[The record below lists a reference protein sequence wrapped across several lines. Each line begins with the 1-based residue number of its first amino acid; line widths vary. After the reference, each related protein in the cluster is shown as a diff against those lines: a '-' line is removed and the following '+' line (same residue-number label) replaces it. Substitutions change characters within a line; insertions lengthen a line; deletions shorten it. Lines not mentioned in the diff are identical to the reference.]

1 MKIKFKLLGL
11 TLISVVALGAVLAI
25 GLKAGQRVVSI
36 NQAMTTVSEME
47 VALLNLRRN
56 EKDFLM
62 RMDMKYRATF
72 EGNFTHFKALETQLS
87 EQANTLSLSIPELAQ
102 LGDVMVNYRQGMLA
116 LMAGYQQLGLTPDEG
131 MLRQYFAA
139 ADNVVN
145 VADEQLE
152 DVSSL
157 FSLVMAS
164 KIMVLEGTQDSV
176 SDYLAMKQ
184 THGTQLSM
192 LLGEDYQRYQ
202 QVSEQVRQQLGL
214 IGLSP
219 SQGLRG
225 DIRSHAHQV
234 EEMFDLVKQQLSKTV
249 ADDQQQL
256 ISMLV
261 VAVVLVIIALLG
273 LSWWISQSIN
283 RRLAGMSQLMA
294 EIAASHDLTRTAD
307 QEGDD
312 ELAEMAVNFNYL
324 LGSLRQ
330 LVGDV
335 QLAISEL
342 GSASLQLQQRSNES
356 EQALRQQQ
364 GETESV
370 AAAVT
375 EMGATIREIANNTET
390 AAGNAERGYQGATE
404 GLQEVADTKH
414 KIGELSEDLAGTSEQ
429 VSNLSSLSENIGSV
443 LDVIKDI
450 AEQTNLLALNAA
462 IEAARAGE
470 QGRGFA
476 VVADE
481 VRTLAL
487 RTRQSTE
494 EITTIIGSLQAQTGQ
509 VVEHIGHCRELG
521 GQSAAQAES
530 AELKINHIMTDMQ
543 QIMDTSH
550 QIAAA
555 VEQQSLVSEEVGQN
569 VSSIS
574 DLTSV
579 NSEVAHDNVL
589 AAQAVAQQAGGLEKA
604 IAGFR
609 V

>member
-25 GLKAGQRVVSI
+25 GLKAGERVVSI
-36 NQAMTTVSEME
+36 NQSMTTVSEME

-62 RMDMKYRATF
+62 RMDMKYQATF
-72 EGNFTHFKALETQLS
+72 EGNFNRFKALESQLS
-87 EQANTLSLSIPELAQ
+87 EQAQSLSLSLPELAQ
-102 LGDVMVNYRQGMLA
+102 LGHVMANYRQGMLA

-131 MLRQYFAA
+131 MLREYFAA
-139 ADNVVN
+139 ADNVVE

-164 KIMVLEGTQDSV
+164 KVMVLEGTQDSA
-176 SDYLAMKQ
+176 SDFVAKKQ
-184 THGTQLSM
+184 AYDEQFSVW
-192 LLGEDYQRYQ
+192 LGADYQRFQ
-202 QVSEQVRQQLGL
+202 HATEQVRQQLSQ
-214 IGLSP
+214 IGLSHN
-219 SQGLRG
+219 QGLRG
-225 DIRSHAHQV
+225 DIREQAHQV
-234 EEMFDLVKQQLSKTV
+234 EEMFDHVKQQLGKTV
-249 ADDQQQL
+249 ADAQQQL
-256 ISMLV
+256 SSMLL
-261 VAVVLVIIALLG
+261 VAVVLVVAVLLC

-283 RRLAGMSQLMA
+283 RRLVGMSQLMA
-294 EIAASHDLTRTAD
+294 EIATSHDLTRTAD
-307 QEGDD
+307 QEGGD
-312 ELAEMAVNFNYL
+312 ELAEMAANFNYL

-335 QLAISEL
+335 KLAVSEL
-342 GSASLQLQQRSNES
+342 GCASLQLQQRSNEA

-375 EMGATIREIANNTET
+375 EMGMTIREIASNTET
-390 AAGNAERGYQGATE
+390 AAGNAERSFRGATD
-404 GLQEVADTKH
+404 GLQEVADTKR

-429 VSNLSSLSENIGSV
+429 VSNLSSLSDNIGSV

-494 EITTIIGSLQAQTGQ
+494 EITTIISSLQAQTGQ

-521 GQSAAQAES
+521 GQSVVQAES
-530 AELKINHIMTDMQ
+530 AEQKINLIMTDMQ

-569 VSSIS
+569 VSAIS

-579 NSEVAHDNVL
+579 NSAVANDNVQ
-589 AAQAVAQQAGGLEKA
+589 AAQAVAQQAGGLEQA
-604 IAGFR
+604 ISGFR

>member
-1 MKIKFKLLGL
+1 MKIKHKLLGL

-25 GLKAGQRVVSI
+25 GLTAGQRVVSI
-36 NQAMTTVSEME
+36 NQAMTTVSDME

-62 RMDMKYRATF
+62 RMDMKYQATF
-72 EGNFTHFKALETQLS
+72 EGNFNRFKALESQLS
-87 EQANTLSLSIPELAQ
+87 EQAQSLSLSLPELGQ
-102 LGDVMVNYRQGMLA
+102 LGRVMANYRQGMLA

-131 MLRQYFAA
+131 MLREYFAA

-145 VADEQLE
+145 VADQQLE
-152 DVSSL
+152 DVSPL
-157 FSLVMAS
+157 FALVMAS

-176 SDYLAMKQ
+176 SDFVAKKQ
-184 THGTQLSM
+184 AYDEPFSV
-192 LLGEDYQRYQ
+192 LLGADYQRYQ
-202 QVSEQVRQQLGL
+202 HATEQVRQQLIQ
-214 IGLSP
+214 IGLSHN
-219 SQGLRG
+219 QGLRG
-225 DIRSHAHQV
+225 DIREQAHQV
-234 EEMFDLVKQQLSKTV
+234 EAMFEHVKQQLGKTV
-249 ADDQQQL
+249 ADAQQQL
-256 ISMLV
+256 SSMLL
-261 VAVVLVIIALLG
+261 VAVVLVVVALLC

-294 EIAASHDLTRTAD
+294 EIAGSHDLTRTAD
-307 QEGDD
+307 QEGSD
-312 ELAEMAVNFNYL
+312 ELADMAANFNYL

-335 QLAISEL
+335 KVAVSEL
-342 GSASLQLQQRSNES
+342 GCASLQLQQRSNEA

-375 EMGATIREIANNTET
+375 EMGMTIREIASNTET
-390 AAGNAERGYQGATE
+390 AAGNAERSYRGATD
-404 GLQEVADTKH
+404 GLQEVADTKR

-429 VSNLSSLSENIGSV
+429 VSNLSSLSDNIGSV

-509 VVEHIGHCRELG
+509 VVEHISHCRELG
-521 GQSAAQAES
+521 GQSVVQAES
-530 AELKINHIMTDMQ
+530 AEQKIDLIMTDMQ

-569 VSSIS
+569 VSAIS
-574 DLTSV
+574 ELTSV
-579 NSEVAHDNVL
+579 NSAVAHDNVQ
-589 AAQAVAQQAGGLEKA
+589 AAQAVAQQASGLEQA